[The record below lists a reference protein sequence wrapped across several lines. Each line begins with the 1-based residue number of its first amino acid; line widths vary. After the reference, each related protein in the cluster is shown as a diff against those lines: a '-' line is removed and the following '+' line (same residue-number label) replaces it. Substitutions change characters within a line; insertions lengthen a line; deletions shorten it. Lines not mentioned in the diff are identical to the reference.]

1 MSDFFSKRLSGL
13 KPYVPGEQPKN
24 IRNLVKLNTNEN
36 PFPPSPEAVKAGK
49 AALKKLNLYSDPDAS
64 ALKKAIADSLN
75 AGRENVAVFN
85 GSDEALAFFFAGFC
99 DDGAVINDITYGFYK
114 VFARFYGVETTV
126 VPLKEDFTVSVE
138 DYADKKGTVFIANPN
153 APTGIALGTESIA
166 ALSLQNP
173 ARLVVVDE
181 AYVDFGAESAV
192 KILKDRPNV
201 AVVRTFSKS
210 RSLAGGRLGF
220 VISSEEIIADLEKV
234 RNSFNPYNVN
244 SVTLAMGEAAIKD
257 RKYFEMTR
265 QTVIKNRAVLTAG
278 LEKLGFKV
286 LDSRANF
293 IFASPPDKDGKRFYS
308 SLRERGVL
316 VRYWDEGRLSAFCR
330 ITVGDEKAVGT
341 LIACAEEIYGR

>member
-1 MSDFFSKRLSGL
+1 MSDFFSKRLSEL
-13 KPYVPGEQPKN
+13 KPYIPGEQPKN

-36 PFPPSPEAVKAGK
+36 PFPPSPEAVKAGR
-49 AALKKLNLYSDPDAS
+49 AAVKKLNLYSDPDAS
-64 ALKKAIADSLN
+64 QLKKAIADALN
-75 AGRENVAVFN
+75 VERENVAVFN

-99 DDGAVINDITYGFYK
+99 DKGATINDITYGFYK

-126 VPLKEDFTVSVE
+126 VPLKEDFTVSVS
-138 DYADKKGTVFIANPN
+138 DYADKKGTVFLANPN
-153 APTGIALGTESIA
+153 APTGIALNTESIA
-166 ALSLQNP
+166 ELALQNP

-192 KILKDRPNV
+192 KLLKDCKNI

-220 VISSEEIIADLEKV
+220 TIASKEIIADLEKV

-244 SVTLAMGEAAIKD
+244 SVTLAMGAASIAD
-257 RKYFEMTR
+257 DKYFQKTI
-265 QTVIKNRAVLTAG
+265 QTVIRNRALLTEG
-278 LEKLGFKV
+278 LKKSGFKV

-293 IFASPPDKDGKRFYS
+293 IFASPPDKDGKRLYS

-316 VRYWDEGRLSAFCR
+316 VRYWDEARISEFCR
-330 ITVGDEKAVGT
+330 ISVGDEKSVKT
-341 LIACAEEIYGR
+341 LLACVAEIYGR